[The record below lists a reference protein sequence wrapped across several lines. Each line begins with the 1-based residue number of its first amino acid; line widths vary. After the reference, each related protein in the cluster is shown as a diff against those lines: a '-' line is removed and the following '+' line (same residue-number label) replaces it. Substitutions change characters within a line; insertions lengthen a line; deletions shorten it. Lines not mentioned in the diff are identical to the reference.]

1 MKTIVKIVVGIF
13 IAFILIAFVMVAC
26 TGAAV
31 EQVDKEIKKTEQQQ
45 QEDTSLPGKKEYTHV
60 KAGMTIEQVNQLLGE
75 PQDTSEA
82 EVDGFKSE
90 TITYKAR
97 GDLGANIVVSFDN
110 GKMSSKAQT
119 GLK

>member
-1 MKTIVKIVVGIF
+1 MKTILKITAG
-13 IAFILIAFVMVAC
+13 ILIAFVLIAVAMVAC

-31 EQVDKEIKKTEQQQ
+31 EQVDKEIKKTKQQQ
-45 QEDTSLPGKKEYTHV
+45 QEDTSLPGKKEYAQV
-60 KAGMTIEQVNQLLGE
+60 KAGMTIKQVNQLLGE

-97 GDLGANIVVSFDN
+97 GELGANIVVSFDN
-110 GKMSSKAQT
+110 GKMSSKAQS